1 MQLFYYE
8 IPSAQS
14 TRLELEK
21 QESRHLTK
29 VLRKRTGDSFHVTDG
44 KGNLFDATLGLVT
57 SNRCEIDL
65 AFAKAVPKPAPA
77 LHIAIAPTKMN
88 DRMEWFLEKVTEIGV
103 SAITPII
110 CQRSERKKVNHDR
123 FQRIITSALQQSAQL
138 WMPVL
143 NEQQSFDQFIQK
155 YDASQKFMAHCMD
168 GTEGYLGSRLKSAE
182 DAIIMIGPEGDF
194 TPEEWN
200 AAHKHGFESVTLGE
214 TRLRTETA
222 GVYSAATFQGLQ
234 LLNLQ

>member
-1 MQLFYYE
+1 MQLFYYD

-14 TRLELEK
+14 TKLELEK
-21 QESRHLTK
+21 QDSRHLTK
-29 VLRKRTGDSFHVTDG
+29 VLRKKSGDTFHVTDG

-65 AFAKAVPKPAPA
+65 AFAKAEPPPSPS

-88 DRMEWFLEKVTEIGV
+88 DRMEWFLEKATEIGV
-103 SAITPII
+103 TAITPII
-110 CQRSERKKVNHDR
+110 CQRSERRKVNHDR
-123 FQRIITSALQQSAQL
+123 FQRILTSALQQSAQL

-143 NEQQSFDQFIQK
+143 HKQQNFDAFVQEPQ
-155 YDASQKFMAHCMD
+155 AAQKFMAHCMD
-168 GTEGYLGSRLKSAE
+168 GTEGYLGSRLKRGE

-194 TPEEWN
+194 TPEEWK
-200 AAHKHGFESVTLGE
+200 AAHEQGFESVTLGE

-222 GVYSAATFQGLQ
+222 GVYSAAIFQGLQ
-234 LLNLQ
+234 LLESK